1 MLKLEEKEA
10 ATEAFAKG
18 LTLSN
23 SGAPDVPQITSVLPR
38 K

>member
-1 MLKLEEKEA
+1 MLQLDEKEA

-23 SGAPDVPQITSVLPR
+23 SGDPAVPRISGKV
-38 K
+38 